1 MDKKIDKAAR
11 SKVTV
16 TFLDGEVKEYMI
28 SAGSGISKYLADQA
42 SDGGILCFLDFNN
55 RASLSIPVANI
66 RDWHIQ
72 EIEFIDKNIFT
83 SAGGNEGGQSSE
95 TAEME
100 AITEEIGGSDE

>member
-1 MDKKIDKAAR
+1 MGERKYKAAR
-11 SKVTV
+11 SIVEV
-16 TFLDGEVKEYMI
+16 TFLDGEVKEYEI

-66 RDWHIQ
+66 RDWSIR
-72 EIEFIDKNIFT
+72 EIEFSDVNKAT
-83 SAGGNEGGQSSE
+83 SAGGNERGHTSE

-100 AITEEIGGSDE
+100 TFLQEIGGSDE

>member
-1 MDKKIDKAAR
+1 MGERKYKAAR
-11 SKVTV
+11 SIVEV
-16 TFLDGEVKEYMI
+16 TFLDGEVKQYEI

-66 RDWHIQ
+66 RDWTIR
-72 EIEFIDKNIFT
+72 EIEFSAADNVT
-83 SAGGNEGGQSSE
+83 SGGGNERGYTAI

-100 AITEEIGGSDE
+100 EFLQENGGSDE